1 MNNRCSAA
9 ATQPEDMAK
18 SREWTAQLLAS
29 ATALPISFEYAGA
42 SVTGIP
48 ATWNPTSRRR
58 QIDANICETV
68 FEGRDPKT
76 GLSLRVECTEYSD
89 YPVVEW
95 VAWFTNTGSEAT
107 PVLSNIR
114 AIDAAFTGASPVLQ
128 HQTGDSCSAENL
140 TPSKSQLQ
148 TGAPLTF
155 TPNDGRPC
163 DGQMP
168 YYRIGFDGG
177 GITLAVGW
185 PGQWSATF
193 EAIGDGVHIHAGQEQ
208 THLRLEPGER
218 IRTPR
223 ITLMSW
229 ASDTT
234 HAINLWRRW
243 YLAYLLPRPN
253 GQPLKPMI
261 AMVGTD
267 EGVEFTGATE
277 ANQTKY
283 IEKAKRLGIDF
294 DVWWLDAGWYPCW
307 DEEQQEKDWHVTG
320 TWEPDPERFPNGLKP
335 VGDCVARHGAD
346 FLLWFEPERVRPGTW
361 LYTERPQ
368 WLLRR
373 EGVANVILN
382 LAIPEC
388 RQWLTDHVCKLIQ
401 ESNVRVYRQDF
412 NCELLRFWREN
423 EGPDRDGMN
432 ENLHVQGYLQY
443 WDDLLARNPGL
454 WIDSCSSGGRRNDL
468 ETMRRSVP
476 LHYTDY
482 GYGDHPVKLAF
493 QRTMYEWIPY
503 FKDSSLAWP
512 EEGEQPRFDI
522 EVDAFAYH
530 CGMAPMFMPLCDLRR
545 DDYDYPLAV
554 KMTKVWRRTAD
565 LILYGDYYAHTPDQR
580 THDIWVAR
588 QFDCP
593 ETGRGLL
600 HGFRLAHCEQ
610 ESLTVHPEGICADS
624 LYAFENPE
632 TGEKKEISGAELV
645 SDGFIFELPKRT
657 AALWLYRRMAGVKS

>member
-1 MNNRCSAA
+1 
-9 ATQPEDMAK
+9 MAK
-18 SREWTAQLLAS
+18 VRDWAGRLLAS
-29 ATALPISFEYAGA
+29 PAALPIAFDYAGNA
-42 SVTGIP
+42 VAGLPDAWQPVT
-48 ATWNPTSRRR
+48 TRRD
-58 QIDANICETV
+58 IDATICETV
-68 FEGRDPKT
+68 FEGCDPDT
-76 GLSLRVECTEYSD
+76 GLSLRVECTTYSD

-95 VAWFTNTGSEAT
+95 VAWFTNTSADTT
-107 PVLSNIR
+107 PVISNIR
-114 AIDAAFTGASPVLQ
+114 AIDAAFAGASPVL
-128 HQTGDSCSAENL
+128 HHWTGDSCSAGNL
-140 TPSKSQLQ
+140 TPAESPLQ
-148 TGAPLTF
+148 PGRPLAF

-168 YYRIGFDGG
+168 YYRVAFDGIQG
-177 GITLAVGW
+177 SPVADRCGMTLAIGW

-193 EAIGDGVHIHAGQEQ
+193 EAVADGVHITAGQEQ
-208 THLRLEPGER
+208 TNLCLKPGES

-223 ITLMSW
+223 ITLLSW
-229 ASDTT
+229 TGDTT
-234 HAINLWRRW
+234 RAINLWRRW
-243 YLAYLLPRPN
+243 YLAHLLPRPN
-253 GQPLKPMI
+253 GQPLKPLM

-277 ANQTKY
+277 ANQIKY

-307 DEEQQEKDWHVTG
+307 HEEQQEKDWHVTG
-320 TWEPDPERFPNGLKP
+320 TWKPDPERFPNGLKP

-361 LYTERPQ
+361 LYTERPE

-382 LAIPEC
+382 LGIPEC

-401 ESNVRVYRQDF
+401 ESNVRIYRQDF
-412 NCELLRFWREN
+412 NWELLRFWREN

-468 ETMRRSVP
+468 ESMRRSVP

-493 QRTMYEWIPY
+493 QRTMYEWMPY
-503 FKDSSLAWP
+503 FKDSSVAYP
-512 EEGEQPRFDI
+512 EGEQPRFDV
-522 EVDAFAYH
+522 EVDVFAYH
-530 CGMAPMFMPLCDLRR
+530 CGMAPMFMPTFDLQR
-545 DDYDYPLAV
+545 DDYDYPLGV
-554 KMTKVWRRTAD
+554 KMTKVWRRAAD
-565 LILYGDYYAHTPDQR
+565 LMLYGDYYAHTPDRR
-580 THDIWVAR
+580 THDVWVAR

-593 ETGRGLL
+593 DSGRGLL
-600 HGFRLAHCEQ
+600 HGFRLADCPETT
-610 ESLTVHPEGICADS
+610 LTIQPEGIAGDAV
-624 LYAFENPE
+624 YAFENPE
-632 TGEKKEISGAELV
+632 TGEELEISGAELIK
-645 SDGFIFELPKRT
+645 DGFVFTLPKRT
-657 AALWLYRRMAGVKS
+657 AALWLYRRMDT